1 MQGDR
6 HVTSARGNE
15 RWRTGGVVQ
24 GVSTRG
30 RSVDVGVPT
39 WGRPQY
45 LRETIES
52 VLAQTFQRW
61 RLTVSENGPGDEE
74 IRAIVEP
81 YLADPRV
88 RHVPTGS
95 EISAPENATRAVDA
109 GEAPFVALLHDDDRW
124 APEFLARRVA
134 FLESNRSCGLVFSH
148 CNFINP
154 VGALVFRR
162 RVPLDEGVQPRD
174 AFVRVLYHKNI
185 IVMPTVLARRS
196 AYDLVGSAF
205 STSLLFDDWEMW
217 MRISARCDVGFL
229 DVYDAFY
236 RIHPRQMTHPEQ
248 ARLGEHR
255 LELLDAIDGWLSQ
268 DVPPDRASPGTLG
281 GTPSGVVRR
290 IAAGGATD
298 CGGPSPRRLPG
309 SSGRSAGS
317 QDGVDGNPRVEEATG
332 ARATLVEAIGNGKRS
347 LMAPVG
353 SQPNTSNL
361 RAGDLVE
368 VRSESEILATLDE
381 HGRLDGL
388 PFMPEMLRFCGK
400 RFQVQSRAHK
410 TCDTGRAAGFRRLEN
425 AVHLKELRC
434 DGSSHGGCQA
444 SCLLF
449 WKEDWLRPVATSS
462 ARDGR
467 SVPAGHLDDA
477 VSPAG
482 RCTPGGARGGNA
494 RADDRQRRG
503 DVFMSGNGALGGDL
517 VAALVGRS
525 PVRRG
530 SGVRER
536 QRAAARQGLARRAAE
551 QVPGRE
557 QALSAEADPDP
568 RGEAVPVRRGHPGR
582 ARRRTVAR

>member
-1 MQGDR
+1 MAD
-6 HVTSARGNE
+6 
-15 RWRTGGVVQ
+15 GGS
-24 GVSTRG
+24 GSG
-30 RSVDVGVPT
+30 RRDSRPVVDVGVPT

-52 VLAQTFQRW
+52 VLAQTFLRW
-61 RLTVSENGPGDEE
+61 RMTVSENGPGDDE

-217 MRISARCDVGFL
+217 MRISGRHDVGFL

-236 RIHPRQMTHPEQ
+236 RIHSRQMTHPEQ

-268 DVPPDRASPGTLG
+268 DVPPIERRRARSGAHLRASFDAL
-281 GTPSGVVRR
+281 RR
-290 IAAGGATD
+290 GEPQIAAAHLRNAFRDHPAVVLDPKMALMGIRAL
-298 CGGPSPRRLPG
+298 RRL
-309 SSGRSAGS
+309 R
-317 QDGVDGNPRVEEATG
+317 
-332 ARATLVEAIGNGKRS
+332 AR
-347 LMAPVG
+347 
-353 SQPNTSNL
+353 
-361 RAGDLVE
+361 D
-368 VRSESEILATLDE
+368 
-381 HGRLDGL
+381 
-388 PFMPEMLRFCGK
+388 
-400 RFQVQSRAHK
+400 
-410 TCDTGRAAGFRRLEN
+410 RRLWMQ
-425 AVHLKELRC
+425 
-434 DGSSHGGCQA
+434 S
-444 SCLLF
+444 
-449 WKEDWLRPVATSS
+449 ATES
-462 ARDGR
+462 
-467 SVPAGHLDDA
+467 GH
-477 VSPAG
+477 
-482 RCTPGGARGGNA
+482 
-494 RADDRQRRG
+494 
-503 DVFMSGNGALGGDL
+503 
-517 VAALVGRS
+517 
-525 PVRRG
+525 
-530 SGVRER
+530 
-536 QRAAARQGLARRAAE
+536 
-551 QVPGRE
+551 
-557 QALSAEADPDP
+557 
-568 RGEAVPVRRGHPGR
+568 
-582 ARRRTVAR
+582 